1 VTWYHLPPEEE
12 ADMVKKYI
20 VDLQRDEQEMLTGL
34 IASGIQRVRKINH
47 VRILLK
53 ADSGWTDQQIS
64 KALDVSVPTI
74 ERVRQQFVEG
84 GIQQALGPRKT
95 RRKYQHLMD
104 GVQEAHLLALACSQP
119 PKGQRRWSL
128 RLLASEMI
136 RLEYI
141 EEVSHTTIHHVMQEN
156 ELKPWL
162 REEWCIPPKQN
173 AEFVYH
179 MEDVL
184 EVYQRPE
191 DARFPLICFDET
203 PVQLISETRQSIP
216 AKKGHP
222 ERYDYEYRR
231 EGTANLFMFFA
242 PLMNWRH
249 IKVTAQRT
257 KTDWATCIDE
267 LVHQHFPNAERCVLV
282 EDNLNTHKAAALYE
296 TFEPVKARSIL
307 NRLELHFTPKHGSWL
322 NMAEIELSVLSRQCL
337 NGYIASRELLA
348 NETMAWEIERNT
360 NRATVDW
367 RFTTADARIKLKKL
381 YPVIHCEESVKESPP
396 IKA

>member
-1 VTWYHLPPEEE
+1 
-12 ADMVKKYI
+12 MGKKYI
-20 VDLQRDEQEMLTGL
+20 IELKRDEQEMLTGL
-34 IASGIQRVRKINH
+34 IASGIQRVRKSNH
-47 VRILLK
+47 ARILLK
-53 ADSGWTDQQIS
+53 ADDGWTDQNIS
-64 KALDVSVPTI
+64 EALNVSVATI
-74 ERVRQQFVEG
+74 ERVRQYFVEE
-84 GIQQALGPRKT
+84 GIQQALSSRKT

-119 PKGQRRWSL
+119 PKGHRRWSL

-141 EEVSHTTIHHVMQEN
+141 EDVSHTTVCNVMQNN

-162 REEWCIPPKQN
+162 KEEWCIPPKQN
-173 AEFVYH
+173 AEFVYR

-216 AKKGHP
+216 VKKGHP

-242 PLMNWRH
+242 PLLNWRH
-249 IKVTAQRT
+249 IKVTDQRT
-257 KTDWATCIDE
+257 KADWAICIDE

-282 EDNLNTHKAAALYE
+282 EDNLNTHTPAALYE
-296 TFEPVKARSIL
+296 TFEPAKARSIL

-337 NGYIASRELLA
+337 NGYIPNREFLA
-348 NETMAWEIERNT
+348 NETQAWETERNT
-360 NRATVDW
+360 NQATVDW

-381 YPVIHCEESVKESPP
+381 YPVIHCEVNVKENSP